1 MKITINQK
9 ATERYL
15 KGHNWIFRSDLQE
28 VEKESA
34 GVATVYNYQDKPI
47 GQGLYSPKSLIA
59 LRMMTKKTEKITSS
73 LLRERIERAWK
84 WREQIFPR
92 DSVYRLVF
100 GEADGLPSLI
110 IDRYDDVLVFQTL
123 SAGMETFK
131 ETVVQI
137 LKTLFK
143 TRSIVERNDA
153 MIRQR
158 EGLDLIKQVVHG
170 EDPQEVVIEIGGKR
184 FGFNPLEG
192 QKTGLF
198 LDQRFNAQAASRYI
212 HGEVLDA
219 FSYVGQFAIQA
230 ASQATS
236 IECVDASSP
245 AIQQLQRNLELNQ
258 INNIKALCENA
269 FDYLK
274 TCDQQK
280 RRFDTVCLDPP
291 AFVKSRANLRQALK
305 GYKEINLRAMRLLNS
320 GGILVTSSCS
330 QNLKTEEFEKLLLE
344 SARDAKC
351 QIQVLEKRGQSPDHP
366 WLLTMPETNYLKCY
380 ILRVE

>member
-34 GVATVYNYQDKPI
+34 GVASVYNYQGKPI

-59 LRMMTKKTEKITSS
+59 LRMMTEKTEKIAAS
-73 LLRERIERAWK
+73 LIRERIERARK

-131 ETVVQI
+131 ETVVQC
-137 LKTLFK
+137 LKTLFQP
-143 TRSIVERNDA
+143 RSIVERNDA

-192 QKTGLF
+192 QKTGFF

-291 AFVKSRANLRQALK
+291 AFVKSRANLHQALK